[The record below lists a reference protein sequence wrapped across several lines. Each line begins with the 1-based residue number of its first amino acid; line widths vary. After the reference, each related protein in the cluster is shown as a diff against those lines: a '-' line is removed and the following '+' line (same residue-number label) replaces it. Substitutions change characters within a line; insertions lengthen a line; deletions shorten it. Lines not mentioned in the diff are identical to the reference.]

1 MAGRKD
7 IEAGKAYVSLY
18 ADSSA
23 LVKGLK
29 AAGQQL
35 QSFGAGIAKMGG
47 AMMGAGA
54 AVLGPLAGMVASFA
68 EAGSALAD
76 MSARTGVSASNLSAL
91 GYAAG
96 MTGASMEDVEKAIR
110 KMQQNGMSADK
121 IGAIADKMAAMT
133 DPAKKTAF
141 AIKMFGK
148 SGTALIPMLSG
159 GSAGLA
165 AFREEA
171 ERLGVVMSDED
182 AAAAD
187 QLGDAMDRTKATLK
201 GVAMQIGA
209 ALAPAVTWLADEL
222 AKAIST
228 VIQFVRDNRELVVT
242 VAAVAAGIAGAGVVL
257 VGLGGTITVL
267 GMALSGIATLFG
279 AILSPIGL
287 LIGGVALATAAFV
300 QFTETGSWLADTLMG
315 DFGVAF
321 DTVKQTIGGI
331 TDALAAGEI
340 GLAANIAMAGVKTAF
355 FEATKSIRGWWVD
368 MLKGIV
374 NAVNVAARAITDAW
388 AGVRIFLRD
397 GIMTNDTTKVDE
409 IAKRTKD
416 LKAKRSTMDPA
427 EYERQ
432 YRQLFEETNGTLE
445 AEAHENDDI
454 FQSANNAAAA
464 IDQLGTTTN
473 EVLDAGMAAD
483 DDRIKAMRDELAL
496 LRTQAS
502 LAAAAAKRE
511 REAAPGATKP
521 GAVNMGLG
529 SGSGAMTTATFSSS
543 ALSALGQGGGPM
555 EKLVAINED
564 NNRIARRHLKATDE
578 QTAQLRRVEA
588 ALTIA

>member
-18 ADSSA
+18 ANDSA

-29 AAGQQL
+29 AAGQHL

-47 AMMGAGA
+47 AMLGAGG
-54 AVLGPLAGMVASFA
+54 AVLAPLAGMVAGFA

-187 QLGDAMDRTKATLK
+187 KLGDAMDRTKTTLK

-287 LIGGVALATAAFV
+287 LIAGVAAGTAAFV

-331 TDALAAGEI
+331 TDALAAGDI
-340 GLAANIAMAGVKTAF
+340 GLAAEIAMTGFKTAF
-355 FEATKSIRGWWVD
+355 FEATKSVRGWWVD
-368 MLKGIV
+368 MLKGLV
-374 NAVNVAARAITDAW
+374 NAVSVAAKAITDAW
-388 AGVRIFLRD
+388 AGVRIFLRE
-397 GIMTNDTTKVDE
+397 GIMTNDNSKVEE
-409 IAKRTKD
+409 ISKRMKD
-416 LKAKRSTMDPA
+416 LKARRSQLGEEEFA
-427 EYERQ
+427 KQ
-432 YRQLFEETNGTLE
+432 YRALVAETSGTLE
-445 AEAHENDDI
+445 AEATNNEDI
-454 FQSANNAAAA
+454 FNSANNAAAA
-464 IDQLGTTTN
+464 IDAFGAATN
-473 EVLDAGMAAD
+473 EVLDAGMAGD
-483 DDRIKAMRDELAL
+483 DERINSMRGELAS
-496 LRTQAS
+496 LRS
-502 LAAAAAKRE
+502 RAANAADAARRE
-511 REAAPGATKP
+511 REAAPGATPP
-521 GAVNMGLG
+521 GTGIGLG
-529 SGSGAMTTATFSSS
+529 LNEKDMTAATFSAS

-555 EKLVAINED
+555 EKLVRINED
-564 NNRIARRHLKATDE
+564 NNRIARRQLKAADE
-578 QTAQLRRVEA
+578 QTAQLRRVET

>member
-18 ADSSA
+18 ANDSA

-29 AAGQQL
+29 AAGQHL

-47 AMMGAGA
+47 AMLGAGG
-54 AVLGPLAGMVASFA
+54 AVLAPLAGMVAGFA

-187 QLGDAMDRTKATLK
+187 QLGDAMDRTKTTLK

-287 LIGGVALATAAFV
+287 LIAGVAAGTAAFV

-331 TDALAAGEI
+331 TDALAAGDMA
-340 GLAANIAMAGVKTAF
+340 LAGQIAMTGVKAAF
-355 FEATKSIRGWWVD
+355 LEATKSIRGWWISMNKSLVEG
-368 MLKGIV
+368 LA
-374 NAVNVAARAITDAW
+374 NAATAILDIWRVTSQTLAEWFAELGYSVSLWMSGEKDYLTDHERTAARDSALNEYYDNLQGNIQS
-388 AGVRIFLRD
+388 
-397 GIMTNDTTKVDE
+397 GI
-409 IAKRTKD
+409 
-416 LKAKRSTMDPA
+416 
-427 EYERQ
+427 
-432 YRQLFEETNGTLE
+432 
-445 AEAHENDDI
+445 DD
-454 FQSANNAAAA
+454 
-464 IDQLGTTTN
+464 
-473 EVLDAGMAAD
+473 LDAGIQESLD
-483 DDRIKAMRDELAL
+483 
-496 LRTQAS
+496 AS
-502 LAAAAAKRE
+502 LAGEDERIQALKDKLASLRGEAGEKAAVARAARD
-511 REAAPGATKP
+511 AAPDAKKP

-529 SGSGAMTTATFSSS
+529 SDRKDMVAATFSSA

-555 EKLVAINED
+555 EKLVKINED
-564 NNRIARRHLKATDE
+564 NNRIARRQLKAADE
-578 QTAQLRRVEA
+578 QTAQLRRVET